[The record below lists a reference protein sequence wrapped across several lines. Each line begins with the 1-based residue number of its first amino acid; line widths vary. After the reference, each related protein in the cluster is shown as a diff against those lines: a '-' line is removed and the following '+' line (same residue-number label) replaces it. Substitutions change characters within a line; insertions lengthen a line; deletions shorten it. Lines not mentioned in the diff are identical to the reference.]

1 MPGFILHLTA
11 GEMLLDEAKDS
22 KVISTKEDRDMFR
35 TGCIVPDAT
44 DRKRFSH
51 FRNKQ
56 QVGKIMQVPDLN
68 LFKEKYGDRL
78 DDPFYLG
85 YFFHLYIDLRFFM
98 EYLPDVVTFYDEE
111 GKVAEYIKT
120 GKMVRLNKSGKIIS
134 VDDYRSDKY
143 YYGDYTRMN
152 TYLINRYHIP
162 MDEFDNVTPR
172 EMDEINPACFKGFVE
187 KMKSYFIVAEDEV
200 NNLEVF
206 DIDKILKCIE
216 EWTREFANEY
226 LD

>member
-11 GEMLLDEAKDS
+11 GKMLLDDAKDS
-22 KVISTKEDRDMFR
+22 KVISTKEDENMFLI
-35 TGCIVPDAT
+35 GCIIPDAT

-56 QVGKIMQVPDLN
+56 QSGKIMQVPDLN
-68 LFKEKYGDRL
+68 LFRDKYGDRI
-78 DDPFYLG
+78 DEPFYLG

-111 GKVAEYIKT
+111 GNVAEYIKT
-120 GKMVRLNKSGKIIS
+120 GKNVRLNKSGKIIS

-152 TYLINRYHIP
+152 TYLINRYNIP
-162 MDEFDNVTPR
+162 MDIFDNIIPC
-172 EMDEINPACFKGFVE
+172 EMEEINPACFKGFVE

-216 EWTREFANEY
+216 KWTKEFAHEY